1 MSSSYSCISE
11 VIPNLTILSK
21 YLIKEEVK
29 VACSNVNTMRSSLKE
44 GLDRRFQGIEDDKY
58 CSLATMLD
66 PRYKMNFFT
75 PDNVPMI
82 RRTFLAEFVRRSEDI
97 GSSSDEEVV
106 QVAQRSTSSSNC
118 ENTHR
123 TFWSCYEELAAVK
136 LPIDVEETKSPIAS
150 ELDRYL
156 SEVLLLKDLCP
167 YGWWA
172 KNKDKFPNMSCLARI
187 YLSSPG
193 SSVYS
198 ERLFSEARNVNEKKR
213 NKLLPDKAESLVFL
227 HHNLPLVN
235 FKYE

>member
-1 MSSSYSCISE
+1 MLSFLSFTVHWLDNNFVLQHGMLKIKSFSEQHTAHNIQCALEEIAESWNISDKIH
-11 VIPNLTILSK
+11 VIVTDNGRNI
-21 YLIKEEVK
+21 VK
-29 VACSNVNTMRSSLKE
+29 AVNDSPFE
-44 GLDRRFQGIEDDKY
+44 GKTCFIHTLQRAIHGALDAQE
-58 CSLATMLD
+58 S
-66 PRYKMNFFT
+66 
-75 PDNVPMI
+75 
-82 RRTFLAEFVRRSEDI
+82 
-97 GSSSDEEVV
+97 
-106 QVAQRSTSSSNC
+106 VAQRSTSSSNC

-172 KNKDKFPNMSCLARI
+172 KNKDKFPNMSCLART
-187 YLSSPG
+187 YLSCHG

-198 ERLFSEARNVNEKKR
+198 ERLFSEAGNVYEKKR

-235 FKYE
+235 FEYE